1 MAPMRLMHIWNISTL
16 LVTWLVTN
24 LSLTKMVVRALQPMN
39 IYLISVTFAVL
50 KLVRSSEVRAEHLSN
65 IEFIFVTFS
74 VLRCSMPSISVRFVN
89 LQNQ

>member
-39 IYLISVTFAVL
+39 IYLISDTFAVL
-50 KLVRSSEVRAEHLSN
+50 KLVRSSKVRAEHLSN

-74 VLRCSMPSISVRFVN
+74 VLRYLMPSISVRF
-89 LQNQ
+89 LHSENQ